1 MKRALS
7 ILVTVGML
15 QPALPLQT
23 VAAPINGSFES
34 GSLGGWQMD
43 IATGQSRSQR
53 GYRPAGTAKVVSSWG
68 QLVDLPSPR
77 TAMNGSRFTVL
88 GTQAN
93 GNFTGHRT
101 YDISLQQELSLTAGA
116 TLSGWA
122 FFFNGDNQ
130 AQDSAWVKILDTE
143 GATIATPWR
152 EQSGCASENDFMATS
167 YRTASPWTPWSWEA
181 PTNGAYTLSFGV
193 TTANDNNYAS
203 YGGFDG
209 FLVSPPALPVPE
221 PSAMALLLL
230 STAGLLRPRRT
241 TTLHQNRHQ

>member
-15 QPALPLQT
+15 LPVLPLQT

-34 GSLGGWQMD
+34 GSFGGWQMD
-43 IATGQSRSQR
+43 IATGRSRSQR
-53 GYRPAGTAKVVSSWG
+53 GYRPAGKAKVVSSWG

-77 TAMNGSRFTVL
+77 TAINGGRFTVL

-130 AQDSAWVKILDTE
+130 AQDSAWVKIRDDKGT
-143 GATIATPWR
+143 TIATPWL
-152 EQSGCASENDFMATS
+152 EQSGCASGNDFMATS
-167 YRTASPWTPWSWEA
+167 YRSASPWTQWSWETPA
-181 PTNGAYTLSFGV
+181 NGAYTLSFGM

-209 FLVSPPALPVPE
+209 FLVSPPTLPVPE
-221 PSAMALLLL
+221 PSALALLLL
-230 STAGLLRPRRT
+230 GAAGFMRQRQTSAPHR
-241 TTLHQNRHQ
+241 N